1 MFEPLADSAST
12 DELPSS
18 SDVDDLSKSFC
29 AEVEAA
35 HICTRSVFA
44 RCDCGY

>member
-18 SDVDDLSKSFC
+18 ADVDEHGERLFDMSW
-29 AEVEAA
+29 
-35 HICTRSVFA
+35 
-44 RCDCGY
+44 